1 MAIKPDTAVDLSTEQ
16 KIKEAARKVFTQKG
30 YAATRTRDIA
40 EEAGINLALLNYYF
54 RSKEKLFEEIMLER
68 IQQLFGTLVPILIDE
83 STSLETKIDRL
94 VSHYIDMLLEHP
106 DLPIFVLSELR
117 EHPDRIQRKIPIATF
132 LEQTN
137 FFLQIRE
144 RKPDINPIHFM
155 LNILGMTVFPFAAK
169 PIFGSMESVQK
180 TGFDNMMEERRKLI
194 PSWVRAM
201 LAVD

>member
-180 TGFDNMMEERRKLI
+180 TGFNNMMEERRKLI